1 MSIRI
6 ALLILEIH
14 LPHSHS
20 LKAKRQVVRRVRDQ
34 VRNKFNVSIAETG
47 HQDKWQRAELG
58 IVMVSNDGSLL
69 DKSLREVGR
78 FIDRL
83 IEGTGEVLHQEITHL

>member
-83 IEGTGEVLHQEITHL
+83 IEGTGEVLRQEITHL